1 MVLTKSASAL
11 VSCILV
17 ACLGFTGCGSNAPY
31 TNQLNAFDGDAYSSL
46 TVAHAA
52 LLTMRAQV
60 VASYSKYTDEFNLA
74 ATSYNTALTAYTT
87 FRQAPEA
94 NQAQVAAAIANL
106 TVSVVALENA
116 IQADL
121 HVSQAQINKVRAKA
135 AKIRAHAASAN
146 NLNLANI
153 LTALQIAASVAA
165 VIPGASPYAALA
177 EVVISA
183 TSQAVAA
190 LQAQS
195 GKTID
200 LSLISA
206 VPAIGK

>member
-1 MVLTKSASAL
+1 MLLTKSASAL
-11 VSCILV
+11 VSCVLV
-17 ACLGFTGCGSNAPY
+17 ACLGFTGCGANAPY

-52 LLTMRAQV
+52 LLSMRSQV

-74 ATSYNTALTAYTT
+74 AASYNTALTAYTT

-94 NQAQVAAAIANL
+94 NQTQVAAAIANL

-121 HVSQAQINKVRAKA
+121 HVSQAQINQVRAKA
-135 AKIRAHAASAN
+135 AKIRAHAASPSAV
-146 NLNLANI
+146 NLSDI
-153 LTALQIAASVAA
+153 LTALEIAASVAQA
-165 VIPGASPYAALA
+165 VPVTAPYAALA
-177 EVVISA
+177 SLVIQA
-183 TSQAVAA
+183 TSQAVGA

-200 LSLISA
+200 LSLISP
-206 VPAIGK
+206 VPAIGS